1 MNIAILL
8 FSAVITVP
16 AEPAVS
22 SEAKEVRLT
31 GKDKTD
37 MVRVAPAAYMT
48 VSSDALEMVAKAPPY
63 EEAKLVAEIKD
74 GNELGEYKP
83 FAGVG
88 WRWNEIYNSSYSY
101 TDDGPDYWLSIRED
115 GLGTLWAV
123 YQAVDASYNYDTIYV
138 FCSTD
143 NGSTWLYRV
152 AIYVSSPSTSDPIF
166 PQLSV
171 DRVGNWVYIS
181 NIVARQA
188 GGGQYYVDGTLWVTR
203 FQHTGGGAISNL
215 GTYLCDP
222 QGWGGLYFGVAAA
235 PDGSGS
241 SYLYLCGM
249 DWVGSGGDFWVDYYR
264 SSDRGATWTYVNSND
279 MGTDITN
286 CIAATPRNG
295 GTGALIGW
303 IEPDDPNNGD
313 GNSAPENDYD
323 FYWRELTSSSQNT
336 YYFDAGGTAFRGLFS
351 MAAYGNRWTAPF
363 DQMTAANNFDAYF
376 YYYDGSSYYI
386 YTWDNT
392 ATDVRS
398 LAMDMIPQNNAVLMS
413 SYRQSSGLNGRPYF
427 AWATTADMLTW
438 YLYSV
443 CDYDVFNA
451 DAITVPSGATTKHTD
466 VAATPV
472 SFGSY
477 TWQPHIA
484 WRRTSGAAGGG
495 DPWHSWPDPRVGA
508 GESAGAPGLF
518 AAFVGKGIA
527 YSVPRETNVRLSVY
541 DATGRLVCGVENT
554 LSGKGV
560 LELPELNRGVYFFTF
575 ATGDFG
581 SARGSFAL
589 K

>member
-1 MNIAILL
+1 MEIAILL
-8 FSAVITVP
+8 FSAVIRVP
-16 AEPAVS
+16 AEPA
-22 SEAKEVRLT
+22 EATEAEA
-31 GKDKTD
+31 
-37 MVRVAPAAYMT
+37 VRVTDRAGTKMVAIAPANMMT
-48 VSSDALEMVAKAPPY
+48 MSADDMERIERVRGSGDAQVVSQIIGDNGS
-63 EEAKLVAEIKD
+63 
-74 GNELGEYKP
+74 GEYVP

-88 WRWNEIYNSSYSY
+88 WRWNEVYNATYPY
-101 TDDGPDYWLSIRED
+101 TDDGPDYWPSMRED

-123 YQAVDASYNYDTIYV
+123 YQGVNTSYGYDTLYV

-152 AIYVSSPSTSDPIF
+152 AISGSPDNYDPIF

-181 NIVARQA
+181 NILAEQA
-188 GGGQYYVDGTLWVTR
+188 GGGSYYVDGTLWVTR
-203 FQHTGGGAISNL
+203 FQHTGGGAIANL
-215 GTYLCDP
+215 ATYNCDP
-222 QGWGGLYFGVAAA
+222 MGWDGSYFGVAAA

-241 SYLYLCGM
+241 AYLYLCGM
-249 DWVGSGGDFWVDYYR
+249 DWVGSGGDYWVDYYR

-286 CIAATPRNG
+286 CIAATPRHG
-295 GTGALIGW
+295 SSGALIGW
-303 IEPDDPNNGD
+303 IEPDDADNGD
-313 GNSAPENDYD
+313 GSAANEGDYD
-323 FYWRELTSSSQNT
+323 YYWRELTSSTQNS
-336 YYFDAGGTAFRGLFS
+336 YYFDVGGATFRGLFS
-351 MAAYGNRWTAPF
+351 MGAYGTRWTAPF
-363 DQMTAANNFDAYF
+363 DQATGASNFDAYF

-398 LAMDMIPQNNAVLMS
+398 PAMDMIAQDNAVLMS
-413 SYRQSSGLNGRPYF
+413 TYRQSSGLNGRPYF
-427 AWATTADMLTW
+427 AWATTADMATW

-451 DAITVPSGATTKHTD
+451 DAITVPSGGTTKHTD
-466 VAATPV
+466 VAATPNT
-472 SFGSY
+472 FDGY
-477 TWQPHIA
+477 TWTPHIM

-495 DPWHSWPDPRVGA
+495 DPWHSWPDPSVGA
-508 GESAGAPGLF
+508 EESAGGPGLF

-527 YSVPRETNVRLSVY
+527 YSVPGKTNAKISVY
-541 DATGRLVCGVENT
+541 DATGRIICGTENI

-560 LELPELNRGVYFFTF
+560 LELPDLNQGVYFFTF
-575 ATGDFG
+575 VTDDFG
-581 SARGSFAL
+581 STRGSFAL

>member
-1 MNIAILL
+1 MDIAILL
-8 FSAVITVP
+8 VSAVITVP
-16 AEPAVS
+16 AEPAEP
-22 SEAKEVRLT
+22 SEVKAVRLT
-31 GKDKTD
+31 EKDRTNL
-37 MVRVAPAAYMT
+37 VRVAPATLMT
-48 VSSDALEMVAKAPPY
+48 VSSDALEMRERAPSY
-63 EEAKLVAEIKD
+63 EEAKLVAEIKG
-74 GNELGEYKP
+74 GNDPGEYVP

-88 WRWNEIYNSSYSY
+88 WRWNEIYNSSYPH

-123 YQAVDASYNYDTIYV
+123 YQAVNTSYSYDTLYV

-152 AIYVSSPSTSDPIF
+152 AISGTPAQYDPIF

-181 NIVARQA
+181 NILAEQA
-188 GGGQYYVDGTLWVTR
+188 GGGQYYVNGTLWVTR

-215 GTYLCDP
+215 GTYNCDP
-222 QGWGGLYFGVAAA
+222 MGWGGSYFGVAAA

-249 DWVGSGGDFWVDYYR
+249 DWVGAGGDFWVDYYR
-264 SSDRGATWTYVNSND
+264 SSDRGATWTYVNSSD
-279 MGTDITN
+279 MGTTITN
-286 CIAATPRNG
+286 CIAATPMNG
-295 GTGALIGW
+295 GNGALIGW
-303 IEPDDPNNGD
+303 IEDDDADNQD
-313 GNSAPENDYD
+313 GNTAPENDYD
-323 FYWRELTSSSQNT
+323 FYWRELTSSTHPS

-351 MAAYGNRWTAPF
+351 MAAYGTRWTAPF
-363 DQMTAANNFDAYF
+363 DQATAANNFDAYF
-376 YYYDGSSYYI
+376 YYYDGSNYWI

-427 AWATTADMLTW
+427 AWATTADMATW
-438 YLYSV
+438 YLYSP
-443 CDYDVFNA
+443 CEYDVFNS
-451 DAITVPSGATTKHTD
+451 DAITVPSGETTKHTD

-472 SFGSY
+472 PFASY

-484 WRRTSGAAGGG
+484 WRRTSGTQGGG
-495 DPWHSWPDPRVGA
+495 DPWHSWPDPSVGA
-508 GESAGAPGLF
+508 DESAGGSGLF

-527 YSVPRETNVRLSVY
+527 YSVPGETNVRLSVY
-541 DATGRLVCGVENT
+541 DATGRMVCGTENT

-560 LELPELNRGVYFFTF
+560 LELPDLNQGVYFFTF

-581 SARGSFAL
+581 SARGSFAV

>member
-8 FSAVITVP
+8 VSAVITVP
-16 AEPAVS
+16 GEPAQAN
-22 SEAKEVRLT
+22 EAGAVRLA
-31 GKDKTD
+31 GKD
-37 MVRVAPAAYMT
+37 RP
-48 VSSDALEMVAKAPPY
+48 SMVAVASPHQMSVSESAVMVERIY
-63 EEAKLVAEIKD
+63 SNEDARMVAELKN
-74 GNELGEYKP
+74 GNPPEEYVP

-88 WRWNEIYNSSYSY
+88 WRWNEVYNATYPH
-101 TDDGPDYWLSIRED
+101 TDDGADYWVCIRED
-115 GLGTLWAV
+115 GLGTLWAAYV
-123 YQAVDASYNYDTIYV
+123 GTTSSYTMDTVFV

-152 AIYVSSPSTSDPIF
+152 AIYGTSATWDPIF
-166 PQLSV
+166 CYLSV

-181 NIVARQA
+181 NILAEQA

-203 FQHTGGGAISNL
+203 FQHTGGGGIANL
-215 GTYLCDP
+215 ASYNCDP
-222 QGWGGLYFGVAAA
+222 QGWGGLYFGCAAA

-249 DWVGSGGDFWVDYYR
+249 DWVGSGGDYWVDYYR

-286 CIAATPRNG
+286 AIAATPRHG

-303 IEPDDPNNGD
+303 IESDDANNGD
-313 GNSAPENDYD
+313 GSGANEGDYD
-323 FYWRELTSSSQNT
+323 FYWRELTSTTHPT
-336 YYFDAGGTAFRGLFS
+336 YYFDQGGTAFRGLFS
-351 MAAYGNRWTAPF
+351 MGAYGTRWVAPF
-363 DQMTAANNFDAYF
+363 DQITAANNFDVYF

-398 LAMDMIPQNNAVLMS
+398 PAMDMISQNNAVLMS
-413 SYRQSSGLNGRPYF
+413 TYRQTSGLNGRPYF
-427 AWATTADMLTW
+427 AW
-438 YLYSV
+438 YYYSP
-443 CDYDVFNA
+443 CEYDVFNA
-451 DAITVPSGATTKHTD
+451 DAITVPSGATTRHTD

-472 SFGSY
+472 AFAGY
-477 TWQPHIA
+477 TWQPHIM

-495 DPWHSWPDPRVGA
+495 DPWHSWPDPSVGTEETA
-508 GESAGAPGLF
+508 GGTGLF

-527 YSVPRETNVRLSVY
+527 YSVPGKTNVKIAVY
-541 DATGRLVCGVENT
+541 DATGRIACGTENI
-554 LSGKGV
+554 LSGKGF
-560 LELPELNRGVYFFTF
+560 LELPDLNQGVYFFTF
-575 ATGDFG
+575 ATEDFG
-581 SARGSFAL
+581 STRGTFAL